1 MPNLAQTPLSGDGS
15 AFNLPTV
22 RIRNKSTGE
31 VRNIPLDQAPNFGI
45 SLEDAVARAA
55 GQREAEADIS
65 TFKET
70 GAFPSQKEPE
80 AAAVGRLKGILST
93 GFDSL
98 NEIDKLIDPDKE
110 KEGLEGRGKL
120 FQAIFGAGPIA
131 GEKENLADVIGR
143 LRSGAAINKDEE
155 KRFKKLLPH
164 AFKSAERNLRD
175 LERLKGEL
183 EAVATSVGADIPGS
197 EEQLLEQEVAVSA
210 TRLKKKDEVTG
221 ITQISEQPQE
231 QLQEQPLIQK
241 IAGKAAE
248 IAPTAGGILG
258 GIGGTV
264 FGLPGAI
271 AGAGIGGGVGEMIK
285 ANIRR
290 SLDAE
295 DRSAVEQ
302 IKDVGTGA
310 LREAAFEGV
319 GLGIGKFVLKPLF
332 KGTGWVLKSL
342 VKNIDD
348 LPLRGIRFAPSDI
361 TKFARKH
368 GGQDLAEFMINRGYL
383 GEDALEIA
391 SKDALKFQGEFDQ
404 LALNKNIQ
412 IPIEKLNTRFT
423 QEISELAGKGK
434 RIVPSVAKNIAK
446 SVTKEWDSII
456 NQLKRQGRT
465 FVTPE
470 ELTLFRRTIDNIIPD
485 SQFVD
490 PSIKNINIRLRR
502 IMNDTLAEGL
512 ESRLIGKGEKG
523 MLKTIGKE
531 LSSIYDL
538 LQFAEK
544 RAGKG
549 RGALVANLPRT
560 IFGGAGG
567 VIGATVGG
575 LPGAIAGG
583 AAGIAGEQ
591 LLRDPQVLKQLLRV
605 GRTGQKIGAKISPI
619 LSRAVEASPFAI
631 GAASQA
637 IGGLLR

>member
-55 GQREAEADIS
+55 GQREAEKDIG

-70 GAFPSQKEPE
+70 GEFPSQKEPE
-80 AAAVGRLKGILST
+80 GAATAKLRGTVKAGLEALGRIEGVLEG
-93 GFDSL
+93 
-98 NEIDKLIDPDKE
+98 DPDKP
-110 KEGLEGRGKL
+110 GLEGGFLKLLGATTPGTPFGRGMEADILSLSDAVLRIRTGAAAPETEVKRFAKIIAPHIFDPAEVRQQKL
-120 FQAIFGAGPIA
+120 DGARSELEEVASSIGLDIT
-131 GEKENLADVIGR
+131 EKEVADM
-143 LRSGAAINKDEE
+143 
-155 KRFKKLLPH
+155 
-164 AFKSAERNLRD
+164 
-175 LERLKGEL
+175 
-183 EAVATSVGADIPGS
+183 ATG
-197 EEQLLEQEVAVSA
+197 
-210 TRLKKKDEVTG
+210 LKKKDEVTG
-221 ITQISEQPQE
+221 ITQIPEQPQE

-271 AGAGIGGGVGEMIK
+271 AGAAVGGGVGEMVK
-285 ANIRR
+285 QTIRR

-391 SKDALKFQGEFDQ
+391 SKDALKFQGEFDKI
-404 LALNKNIQ
+404 ALDKTAS
-412 IPIEKLNTRFT
+412 IPLDTLNERFA
-423 QEISELAGKGK
+423 QEISKLAGDGK
-434 RIVPSVAKNIAK
+434 RIVPSVARNIAK
-446 SVTKEWDSII
+446 KIAQEWSFIIKQLTKDADRKIGEVLIS
-456 NQLKRQGRT
+456 
-465 FVTPE
+465 PE
-470 ELTLFRRTIDNIIPD
+470 ELTLFRRTIDDIIPD

-502 IMNDTLAEGL
+502 IINDTIAEGV
-512 ESRLIGKGEKG
+512 GQEKG
-523 MLKTIGKE
+523 KLLKTLGKE

-538 LQFAEK
+538 LEFASK

-605 GRTGQKIGAKISPI
+605 GRAGQKIGAKISPI